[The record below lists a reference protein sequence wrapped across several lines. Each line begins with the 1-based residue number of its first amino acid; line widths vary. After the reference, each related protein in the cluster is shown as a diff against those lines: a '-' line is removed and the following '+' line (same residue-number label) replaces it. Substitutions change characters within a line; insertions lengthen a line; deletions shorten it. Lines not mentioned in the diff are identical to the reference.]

1 MTVPL
6 AVLDIGDVKFVIVF
20 MNGPATAADYAALE
34 ASAANAGFGK
44 ASSSPICGPMSMAV
58 PASSP
63 VRTAFHALF
72 QAVDHDQLRAQ
83 ATATLRLS

>member
-34 ASAANAGFGK
+34 ASAANAGFEGELV
-44 ASSSPICGPMSMAV
+44 AV
-58 PASSP
+58 WPDEHG
-63 VRTAFHALF
+63 RTRFLARPDRHAFF